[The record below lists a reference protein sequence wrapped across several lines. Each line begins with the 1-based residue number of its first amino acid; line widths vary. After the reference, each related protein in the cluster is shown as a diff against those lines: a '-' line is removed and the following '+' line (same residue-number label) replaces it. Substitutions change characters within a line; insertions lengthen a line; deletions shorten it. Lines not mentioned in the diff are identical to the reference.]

1 MKAPKK
7 PSFFGAFFISIAE
20 SDAFVSELFSWYK
33 KKKYYTPLGVPAD
46 LKSAVKKCPNLLML
60 CGFEIRSKGVC
71 FFSDASSCCNKHCF
85 QRCFFLL

>member
-46 LKSAVKKCPNLLML
+46 LKSTVVISTVRRPG
-60 CGFEIRSKGVC
+60 GFEIRRQKMS
-71 FFSDASSCCNKHCF
+71 
-85 QRCFFLL
+85 